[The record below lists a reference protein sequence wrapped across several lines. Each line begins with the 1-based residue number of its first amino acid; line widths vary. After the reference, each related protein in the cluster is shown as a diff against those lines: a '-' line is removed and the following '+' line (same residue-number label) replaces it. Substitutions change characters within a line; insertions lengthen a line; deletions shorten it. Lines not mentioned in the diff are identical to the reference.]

1 MTGSRRSALPTG
13 GVMAT
18 RREML
23 RSFGLAAA
31 AAAASACSAEQVADS
46 GVDRLRFLNWNDYID
61 EGPDGTVARF
71 ERSTGVKVAYA
82 PELND
87 NVEMYNRFA
96 PDLRAGKRIP
106 YDLLCPTFWM
116 AERMLA
122 EDLLDPL
129 PIAELQNHANLDV
142 PFLQLPWDRGARYQ
156 MPYQVVVAGI
166 AYNEALTGP
175 VNSMGE
181 LLTRSD
187 LAGKVSVLS
196 EMLDTVGLMLLAEG
210 SDVTNVLV
218 DDAQRSI
225 ARLRD
230 LLASGHVAAIHDS
243 EDYLAALR
251 DGTVHACVAWA
262 GDIIQMQRDDPSI
275 KFVFPTE
282 GAMRSFDTMVI
293 PKGTPNRS
301 AVAKWMNY
309 LYDPSNAARVTR
321 SIQYISPVLGVQVA
335 LERSGADGA
344 ELSNSPLLFPDAA
357 TRARMFTWGGT
368 TADELDALLDDFAAL
383 QEG

>member
-1 MTGSRRSALPTG
+1 
-13 GVMAT
+13 MAT

-31 AAAASACSAEQVADS
+31 AAAVGACSAEQVADS
-46 GVDRLRFLNWNDYID
+46 GIDRLRFLNWNDYID

-71 ERSTGVKVAYA
+71 ERSTGVKVAYT

>member
-13 GVMAT
+13 GVTAT

-23 RSFGLAAA
+23 RSFGLAAAAA

-71 ERSTGVKVAYA
+71 ERSTGVKVAYT

-196 EMLDTVGLMLLAEG
+196 EMLDTVGLMLLAG
-210 SDVTNVLV
+210 FTG
-218 DDAQRSI
+218 QFSI
-225 ARLRD
+225 GHAAFFGVG
-230 LLASGHVAAIHDS
+230 ASGTCSHRVMW
-243 EDYLAALR
+243 R
-251 DGTVHACVAWA
+251 RFTTVRTTWPRFATAPCTPASRGPA
-262 GDIIQMQRDDPSI
+262 TSSRCNATTRLSSSCSQPRAPCG
-275 KFVFPTE
+275 
-282 GAMRSFDTMVI
+282 RS
-293 PKGTPNRS
+293 
-301 AVAKWMNY
+301 
-309 LYDPSNAARVTR
+309 TR
-321 SIQYISPVLGVQVA
+321 
-335 LERSGADGA
+335 
-344 ELSNSPLLFPDAA
+344 
-357 TRARMFTWGGT
+357 W
-368 TADELDALLDDFAAL
+368 
-383 QEG
+383 